1 LWNKVFGARNLKVA
15 MVGDGAN
22 DLMAIREADIGIG
35 ICSSDAVYSSDFTI
49 KTLSQVEIIVRE
61 GRAGELKIMEL
72 LLFI

>member
-1 LWNKVFGARNLKVA
+1 

-22 DLMAIREADIGIG
+22 DLMAIREADIGFG

>member
-1 LWNKVFGARNLKVA
+1 MWNKVFGARILKVA

-22 DLMAIREADIGIG
+22 DLMAIREADIGFG

-49 KTLSQVEIIVRE
+49 NTLSQVEIIVRE